1 MQDIAPMNKSLAALL
16 FATLVGLSQA
26 DTKFPKGTLEPK
38 DLEKAKTQAAAA
50 KKSIAFVLTDKATTC
65 PLCQG
70 AAAAFIDV
78 LKSKAII
85 IFVNSEDP
93 SAQSSLP
100 AAVTS
105 EFNNGGNH
113 IPKVVVTD
121 ATAEKTT
128 ASITYDT
135 YKVDERKSLREFKK
149 AL

>member
-1 MQDIAPMNKSLAALL
+1 MHNTATMNKSLAALL
-16 FATLVGLSQA
+16 FATLVGFSQA

-38 DLEKAKTQAAAA
+38 DLEKAKTQAAAT
-50 KKSIAFVLTDKATTC
+50 KKSIAFVLTDKDTTC

-70 AAAAFIDV
+70 AAAAFIDI
-78 LKSKAII
+78 LKSKAVI

-93 SAQSSLP
+93 SSQSSLP

-113 IPKVVVTD
+113 LPKVVVTD

-128 ASITYDT
+128 TSISYDT
-135 YKVDERKSLREFKK
+135 YKADERKSLREFKK